1 MRGAVYTVFAIIL
14 CALQTTIFEH
24 LSFFGTRPNLLIGLV
39 VCVALTRSALEG
51 GAIGLLCG
59 VFMDV
64 LGYGTFGI
72 NALLLL
78 YTGVALGLV
87 SNKFYRIRGLVVFAF
102 AFLSN
107 FVYAFLMFFFK
118 FYIWGYGS
126 LLDAIVKTIIPET
139 IYTAVFSVL
148 ILYLIRNVD
157 RRVTGEEA

>member
-1 MRGAVYTVFAIIL
+1 MRGAIYTVLAIIL

-24 LSFFGTRPNLLIGLV
+24 LSFFGTVPNLLIGLV

-59 VFMDV
+59 IFIDV
-64 LGYGTFGI
+64 LGRGTFGV
-72 NALLLL
+72 NALLFL
-78 YTGVALGLV
+78 YIGVALGLV

-118 FYIWGYGS
+118 FYIWGYGNM
-126 LLDAIVKTIIPET
+126 LAALAKKIIPET

-148 ILYLIRNVD
+148 ILFLIRSINK
-157 RRVTGEEA
+157 RVMGEEA